1 MEEDEFDSRTRA
13 NMEVALDRACSR
25 HPDGERHEVRKQIAE
40 KIRQCARDGDVTLT
54 GLTAA
59 GESELPQKRNPQDV
73 GDREGEMRPKH
84 HVRAQIVQKASKS
97 SKLE

>member
-73 GDREGEMRPKH
+73 GDRESEMRPKH